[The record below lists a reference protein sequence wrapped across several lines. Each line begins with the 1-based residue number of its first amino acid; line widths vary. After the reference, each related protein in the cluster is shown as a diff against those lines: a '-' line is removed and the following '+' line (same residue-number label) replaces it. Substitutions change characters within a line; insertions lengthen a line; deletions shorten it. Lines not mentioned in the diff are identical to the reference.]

1 MEDDDFVDSLLN
13 TQGMGS
19 STWTTWSWTAATA
32 GTYQLSYSLKNI
44 ADNGT
49 TSYAMFDSATVLD
62 PSSPRAHSWRYPSP
76 GFRADGITGNRPLE
90 KERTSCL
97 RFWL

>member
-62 PSSPRAHSWRYPSP
+62 PSSPVPIP
-76 GFRADGITGNRPLE
+76 GADLLLGSGLMGLLGIGRSKK
-90 KERTSCL
+90 KERL
-97 RFWL
+97 V